1 MFNYFRND
9 YRSVYNAV
17 KLWTNDKAPNWVI
30 VIWYLIMLPVG
41 LVLLPFGKLFQYIV
55 IRKVMKSIEEI
66 DAE

>member
-9 YRSVYNAV
+9 YRSVYNEV
-17 KLWTNDKAPNWVI
+17 KLLTNDKAPNWVI